1 MALINRKAE
10 TATENQEVK
19 TETAA
24 AAQESQVKD
33 DNVKA
38 ETKEV
43 AVKKE
48 AGPVASGASGFWFSN
63 PMVQQVVE
71 TASFGDFPQI
81 IASQGAFSEGGS
93 SGKELG
99 KYIMFRPIQAKVKKV
114 CSPNSQ
120 DEGAKEFFAAAYVG
134 ELTMDGRTIEE
145 CLEAAKDPELGGYA
159 NASIKDYIDLFAYV
173 VSCETNSEDFA
184 DEVVILQLS
193 PMSKIEWQKFSKK
206 LEMKAAFGKLEDKEF
221 VIKAIAKATK
231 NKANQSFSHYTFELA

>member
-10 TATENQEVK
+10 TATETENQEVKTEAATDNQEVK
-19 TETAA
+19 TETA
-24 AAQESQVKD
+24 
-33 DNVKA
+33 A

-48 AGPVASGASGFWFSN
+48 AGPVASGSSGFWFSN

-71 TASFGDFPQI
+71 TATFGDFPQI
-81 IASQGAFSEGGS
+81 ISTQGAFQEGGS

-114 CSPNSQ
+114 CSPNSND
-120 DEGAKEFFAAAYVG
+120 DEAKEYFAAADVG
-134 ELTMDGRTIEE
+134 EPAMDGRSIEE
-145 CLEAAKDPELGGYA
+145 CLEDAKAAGYEK
-159 NASIKDYIDLFAYV
+159 ASLKDYVDLFAYV
-173 VSCETNSEDFA
+173 ESCENNSEDFA

-206 LEMKAAFGKLEDKEF
+206 LEVKAAFGQLEGKEF
-221 VIKAIAKATK
+221 VVKAIAKATK
-231 NKANQSFSHYTFELA
+231 NKANQSYTHYAFELA

>member
-10 TATENQEVK
+10 TVTDNQEVK
-19 TETAA
+19 TETVTDNQEVQQTAA
-24 AAQESQVKD
+24 
-33 DNVKA
+33 A

-48 AGPVASGASGFWFSN
+48 AGPVASGSSGFWFSN

-81 IASQGAFSEGGS
+81 IASQGVFSEGGS

-99 KYIMFRPIQAKVKKV
+99 KYIMFRPIQAKIKKV
-114 CSPNSQ
+114 CSPNSN
-120 DEGAKEFFAAAYVG
+120 DEEAKEFFAAAYVG

-145 CLEAAKDPELGGYA
+145 CLEAAKDPELGGYEKA
-159 NASIKDYIDLFAYV
+159 TIKDYIDLFAYV
-173 VSCETNSEDFA
+173 VSCETNSEEFA

-221 VIKAIAKATK
+221 VIKAVAKATK

>member
-19 TETAA
+19 TETATA
-24 AAQESQVKD
+24 TENQEVKTETTQ
-33 DNVKA
+33 A

-48 AGPVASGASGFWFSN
+48 AGPVASGSSGFWFSN

-114 CSPNSQ
+114 CSPNSND
-120 DEGAKEFFAAAYVG
+120 DEAKEYFAAAYVG
-134 ELTMDGRTIEE
+134 EPTMDGRSIEE
-145 CLEAAKDPELGGYA
+145 CLEDAKAAGYEK
-159 NASIKDYIDLFAYV
+159 ASLKDYVDLFAYV
-173 VSCETNSEDFA
+173 ESCETNSEDFA

-206 LEMKAAFGKLEDKEF
+206 LEIKAAFGQLEGREF
-221 VIKAIAKATK
+221 VVKAIAKATK
-231 NKANQSFSHYTFELA
+231 NKANQSFSHYTFELV

>member
-19 TETAA
+19 SETAA
-24 AAQESQVKD
+24 AAQESQVQD
-33 DNVKA
+33 DNIKA

-48 AGPVASGASGFWFSN
+48 AGPVASGSSGFWFSN

-114 CSPNSQ
+114 CSPNSND
-120 DEGAKEFFAAAYVG
+120 DEAKEYFAAAYVG
-134 ELTMDGRTIEE
+134 EPTMDGRSIEE
-145 CLEAAKDPELGGYA
+145 CLEDAKAAGYEKA
-159 NASIKDYIDLFAYV
+159 AIKDYVDLFAYV
-173 VSCETNSEDFA
+173 VSCETNSSDFA

-206 LEMKAAFGKLEDKEF
+206 LEMKAAFNKLEDKEF
-221 VIKAIAKATK
+221 VIKAVAKATK

>member
-1 MALINRKAE
+1 MALINRKTETATETETETETATE
-10 TATENQEVK
+10 TATENQEVQQ
-19 TETAA
+19 TT
-24 AAQESQVKD
+24 
-33 DNVKA
+33 A
-38 ETKEV
+38 ETKEL
-43 AVKKE
+43 ALKKE
-48 AGPVASGASGFWFSN
+48 AGPVASGSSGFWFSN

-71 TASFGDFPQI
+71 TATFGDFPQI

-99 KYIMFRPIQAKVKKV
+99 KYIMFRPIQAKIKRV

-120 DEGAKEFFAAAYVG
+120 DDEAKEYFAAAYVG
-134 ELTMDGRTIEE
+134 EPTMDGRSIEE
-145 CLEAAKDPELGGYA
+145 CLEDAKAAGYEKA
-159 NASIKDYIDLFAYV
+159 TIKDYIDLFAYV
-173 VSCETNSEDFA
+173 VSCETNSEEFA

-206 LEMKAAFGKLEDKEF
+206 LEMKAAFNKLEDKEF

>member
-19 TETAA
+19 SETAA
-24 AAQESQVKD
+24 AAQESQVQD
-33 DNVKA
+33 DNIKA

-48 AGPVASGASGFWFSN
+48 AGPVASGSSGFWFSN

-114 CSPNSQ
+114 CSPNSND
-120 DEGAKEFFAAAYVG
+120 DEAKEYFAAAYVG
-134 ELTMDGRTIEE
+134 EPTMDGRSIEE
-145 CLEAAKDPELGGYA
+145 CLEDAKAAGYEKA
-159 NASIKDYIDLFAYV
+159 AIKDYVDLFAYV
-173 VSCETNSEDFA
+173 VSCEINSSDFA

-206 LEMKAAFGKLEDKEF
+206 LEMKAAFNKLEDKEF
-221 VIKAIAKATK
+221 VIKAVAKATK

>member
-1 MALINRKAE
+1 MALINRKAD
-10 TATENQEVK
+10 TATATA

-24 AAQESQVKD
+24 AAQESQVQD

-48 AGPVASGASGFWFSN
+48 AGPVASGSSGFWFSN

-99 KYIMFRPIQAKVKKV
+99 KYIMFRPIQAKVKRV

-120 DEGAKEFFAAAYVG
+120 DEGAKEYFAAAYVG
-134 ELTMDGRTIEE
+134 EPTMDGRSIEE
-145 CLEAAKDPELGGYA
+145 CLEDAKAAGYEKA
-159 NASIKDYIDLFAYV
+159 TIKDYVDLFAYV

-206 LEMKAAFGKLEDKEF
+206 LEMKAAFNKLEDKEF

>member
-19 TETAA
+19 SETAA
-24 AAQESQVKD
+24 IAQESQGQD
-33 DNVKA
+33 DNIKA

-48 AGPVASGASGFWFSN
+48 AGPVAYGSSGFWFSN

-99 KYIMFRPIQAKVKKV
+99 KYIMFRPIQAKVKRV
-114 CSPNSQ
+114 CSPNSN
-120 DEGAKEFFAAAYVG
+120 DEEAREYFAAAYVG
-134 ELTMDGRTIEE
+134 EPAMDGRSIEE
-145 CLEAAKDPELGGYA
+145 C
-159 NASIKDYIDLFAYV
+159 
-173 VSCETNSEDFA
+173 
-184 DEVVILQLS
+184 
-193 PMSKIEWQKFSKK
+193 
-206 LEMKAAFGKLEDKEF
+206 
-221 VIKAIAKATK
+221 
-231 NKANQSFSHYTFELA
+231 

>member
-1 MALINRKAE
+1 MALINRKTE

-19 TETAA
+19 TEVTEQTAA
-24 AAQESQVKD
+24 
-33 DNVKA
+33 A

-48 AGPVASGASGFWFSN
+48 AGPVASGSSGFWFSN

-81 IASQGAFSEGGS
+81 IASQGAFSESGS

-114 CSPNSQ
+114 CSPNSND
-120 DEGAKEFFAAAYVG
+120 DEAKEYFAAAYVG
-134 ELTMDGRTIEE
+134 EPAMDGRSIEE
-145 CLEAAKDPELGGYA
+145 CLEDAKAAGYEK
-159 NASIKDYIDLFAYV
+159 ASLKDYVDLFAYV
-173 VSCETNSEDFA
+173 ESCETNSEDFA

-206 LEMKAAFGKLEDKEF
+206 LEIKAAFGQLEGREF
-221 VIKAIAKATK
+221 VVKAIAKATK

>member
-19 TETAA
+19 SEVTE
-24 AAQESQVKD
+24 QEVQQPEATPQ
-33 DNVKA
+33 A

-48 AGPVASGASGFWFSN
+48 AGPVASGSSGFWFSN

-71 TASFGDFPQI
+71 TATFGDFPQI
-81 IASQGAFSEGGS
+81 ISTQGAFQEGGS

-99 KYIMFRPIQAKVKKV
+99 KYIMFRPIQAKIKKV
-114 CSPNSQ
+114 CSPNSNS
-120 DEGAKEFFAAAYVG
+120 DEAKEYFAAAYVG
-134 ELTMDGRTIEE
+134 EPTMDGRSIEE
-145 CLEAAKDPELGGYA
+145 CLEDAKAAGYEKA
-159 NASIKDYIDLFAYV
+159 TIKDYVDLFAYV
-173 VSCETNSEDFA
+173 ESCETNSEDFA

-206 LEMKAAFGKLEDKEF
+206 LEVKAAFGQLEGKEF
-221 VIKAIAKATK
+221 VVKAIAKATK
-231 NKANQSFSHYTFELA
+231 NKANQSYTHYAFELA

>member
-24 AAQESQVKD
+24 IAQESQGQD
-33 DNVKA
+33 DNDNVKA

-63 PMVQQVVE
+63 PMVQEVVE
-71 TASFGDFPQI
+71 TATFGDFPQI
-81 IASQGAFSEGGS
+81 ISTQGAFQEGGS

-99 KYIMFRPIQAKVKKV
+99 KYIMFRPIQAKIKKV
-114 CSPNSQ
+114 CSPNSNS
-120 DEGAKEFFAAAYVG
+120 DEAKEYFAAAYVG
-134 ELTMDGRTIEE
+134 EPTMDGRSIEE
-145 CLEAAKDPELGGYA
+145 CLEDAKAAGYEKA
-159 NASIKDYIDLFAYV
+159 TIKDYVDLFAYV
-173 VSCETNSEDFA
+173 VSCETNSEEFA

-206 LEMKAAFGKLEDKEF
+206 LEVKAAFGQLEGKEF
-221 VIKAIAKATK
+221 VVKAIAKATK
-231 NKANQSFSHYTFELA
+231 NKANQSYTHYAFELA

>member
-1 MALINRKAE
+1 MALINRKTETVTENQEVKAE
-10 TATENQEVK
+10 AATENQEV
-19 TETAA
+19 
-24 AAQESQVKD
+24 QEQEVQQA
-33 DNVKA
+33 A

-48 AGPVASGASGFWFSN
+48 AGPVASGSSGFWFSN
-63 PMVQQVVE
+63 PMVQEVVN

-81 IASQGAFSEGGS
+81 IASQGAFSEGGA

-114 CSPNSQ
+114 CSPNSND
-120 DEGAKEFFAAAYVG
+120 DEAKEYFAAAYVG

-145 CLEAAKDPELGGYA
+145 CLEEAKDPEKGGYEK
-159 NASIKDYIDLFAYV
+159 ASIKDYIDLFAYV

-193 PMSKIEWQKFSKK
+193 PMSRIEWQKFSKK

-221 VIKAIAKATK
+221 VIKAIAKSTK